1 MTLSTGIA
9 GLDTMLKGGLSEGDV
24 TLVAGSP
31 GTGKTTISL
40 QFLIEGIKR
49 GESGVMV
56 TFEYLPQRMY
66 RDAMKKGWD
75 LKKWEAE
82 GKLKIIC
89 TTPDILTSMDSKGRT
104 ILDEAI
110 TEIKAKRVVLDSV
123 THFEFYGKSPT
134 DLRQEVSGFMNHL
147 RIHDITTII
156 THEIPEIIG
165 PTMHI
170 SNFGLEFLVDNVII
184 LRYVEIESEMKKA
197 IMILKFRGGDH
208 DKKLRHFELTGKGV
222 SIESEFK
229 GVEGVTSGT
238 PRVSVSQRARELI

>member
-1 MTLSTGIA
+1 MAISTGIL
-9 GLDTMLKGGLSEGDV
+9 GLDNMLKGGFSDGDI

-31 GTGKTTISL
+31 GTGKTTIAL
-40 QFLIEGIKR
+40 QFLIEGIKH
-49 GESGVMV
+49 GEPGVMV

-75 LKKWEAE
+75 LKKWESE
-82 GKLKIIC
+82 GKLKILC
-89 TTPDILTSMDSKGRT
+89 TTPDILTSMDAKGRT
-104 ILDEAI
+104 VLDEAI
-110 TEIKAKRVVLDSV
+110 TEIHAKRVVLDSV
-123 THFEFYGKSPT
+123 THFEFYGKQPSE
-134 DLRQEVSGFMNHL
+134 LRQEVSGFMNHL
-147 RIHDITTII
+147 RLHDITTII

-197 IMILKFRGGDH
+197 IFVLKFRGGDH
-208 DKKLRHFELTGKGV
+208 DRKLRHFELTGKGV

-229 GVEGVTSGT
+229 GVEGVTSGS
-238 PRVSVSQRARELI
+238 PRITVTQRARELI

>member
-1 MTLSTGIA
+1 
-9 GLDTMLKGGLSEGDV
+9 MLKGGFFEGDV

-31 GTGKTTISL
+31 GTGKTTVAL

-49 GESGVMV
+49 GEPGVMV
-56 TFEYLPQRMY
+56 SFEYLPQRIY

-75 LKKWEAE
+75 LKKWENE
-82 GKLKIIC
+82 GKLRILC
-89 TTPDILTSMDSKGRT
+89 TTPDILTSMGVEGRT

-110 TEIKAKRVVLDSV
+110 MEINAKRVVLDSV
-123 THFEFYGKSPT
+123 THFEFYGKPAS

-147 RIHDITTII
+147 RIHNITTII

-165 PTMHI
+165 PTMNI

-197 IMILKFRGGDH
+197 IVVLKFRGGDH
-208 DKKLRHFELTGKGV
+208 DRKLRSFEITGKGII
-222 SIESEFK
+222 IESEFK
-229 GVEGVTSGT
+229 GVEGVTSGA
-238 PRVSVSQRARELI
+238 PRVTVTQRARELI